1 MRSNITLF
9 GQILQ
14 WIPRYEFQKAVREHE
29 TEKYS
34 KGFSS
39 WTHFVSMLFC
49 QLSNLD
55 SLRAI
60 VNGINSQAN
69 KLYHLGVQKISR
81 ATLSYANSNR
91 SHKLFSAIFHYLLN
105 KTIPIAPKHK
115 FRFKNPLYSL
125 DSTTIDLCLSLFDW
139 AKFRK
144 TKGGVKLHVKLSHSG
159 YLPTFA
165 VLGSARSHDRSA
177 LHAFKFKK
185 GDVVVFDRGYNDYQI
200 YANHCSSGVYFV
212 TRLKKNAQF
221 RIVERRSVKKYKN
234 ILSDHIIEF
243 TGYYSQ
249 KKCPLR
255 LRKITARDPETGKT
269 IVILTNQFEWSAQ
282 TIAAVYKDRWQ
293 IEIFFKAMKQRLKI
307 KSFVGTSRNALLTQ
321 ITSALIAYLLLS
333 YMKFLSKSRWTV
345 WNLTAVIPT
354 LLFSTKDL
362 LLWLQDPF
370 NLKESETYS
379 SLQLELI

>member
-1 MRSNITLF
+1 
-9 GQILQ
+9 
-14 WIPRYEFQKAVREHE
+14 
-29 TEKYS
+29 
-34 KGFSS
+34 
-39 WTHFVSMLFC
+39 MLFC
-49 QLSNLD
+49 QLSKLD

-60 VNGINSQAN
+60 VNGINSQAR
-69 KLYHLGVQKISR
+69 KLYHLGIEKISR
-81 ATLSYANSNR
+81 STLSYANSNR
-91 SHKLFSAIFHYLLN
+91 SHKLFGVIFHYLLN
-105 KTIPIAPKHK
+105 KTLPVAPKHK
-115 FRFKNPLYSL
+115 FRFKNPLYSV

-165 VLGSARSHDRSA
+165 VLGSARRHDRSA
-177 LHAFKFKK
+177 YHAFSFKK
-185 GDVVVFDRGYNDYQI
+185 GDVVVFDRAYNNYEI
-200 YANHCSSGVYFV
+200 YANHCRRGVYFV
-212 TRLKKNAQF
+212 TRLKKNAQS

-234 ILSDHIIEF
+234 ILSDHTIEF

-269 IVILTNQFEWSAQ
+269 IVILTNQFEWSAR

-307 KSFVGTSRNALLTQ
+307 KSFVGTTRNALLTQ
-321 ITSALIAYLLLS
+321 ITAALIAYLLLS
-333 YMKFLSKSRWTV
+333 YMRFVSNSRWTV
-345 WNLTAVIPT
+345 WNLTAVLPT

-362 LLWLQDPF
+362 MLWLQDPF
-370 NLKESETYS
+370 NQDEQIPDS
-379 SLQLELI
+379 SLQLELV